1 MQAIYCCPGQL
12 DRNVLLRG
20 WKFVPDKQVL
30 FWQCLLSLTFS
41 LLIFHFKQE
50 LEALGSTKTV
60 LCITPEQLTWW
71 VLLHRFCL
79 FCFVF
84 LLRGVCGF
92 ETQIILLPS
101 VLRCFSDLVL
111 CFAKFAIS
119 YLVLQHDAEM
129 LARNAVLSTVAWCP
143 VTNSW
148 WAPFRVSFSGS
159 GTEREG
165 VSYAGKAVT
174 VQASSVFDPS
184 AGSFSSAICLLI
196 LSV

>member
-60 LCITPEQLTWW
+60 LCITPEQLMWW
-71 VLLHRFCL
+71 VLLHLFLFVL
-79 FCFVF
+79 FCFIK
-84 LLRGVCGF
+84 GCVCGF

-129 LARNAVLSTVAWCP
+129 LARNAVLSTAAWCP

-174 VQASSVFDPS
+174 IQASSVFDPS

>member
-129 LARNAVLSTVAWCP
+129 LARNAVLSTAAWCP

-174 VQASSVFDPS
+174 IQASSVFDPS